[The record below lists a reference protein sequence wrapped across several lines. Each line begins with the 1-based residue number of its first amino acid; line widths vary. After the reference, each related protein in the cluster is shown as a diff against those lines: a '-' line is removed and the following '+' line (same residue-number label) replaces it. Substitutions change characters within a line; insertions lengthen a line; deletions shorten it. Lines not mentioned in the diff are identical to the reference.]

1 MRKTTR
7 SRLDP
12 FHEACR
18 RIYLENPDA
27 IGVAYKGLNCGC
39 ALLCG
44 VSAKGDPLG
53 SLTHVPGQPVSEG
66 LGPPICLMCKKDSGL
81 ERVVMQGIHWP
92 GEESEAPEKA
102 LRLSIGEKVFGPD
115 YTDE

>member
-1 MRKTTR
+1 MKKTTQP
-7 SRLDP
+7 RLDP

-18 RIYLENPDA
+18 EILTENPEA

-44 VSAKGDPLG
+44 VTVKGDPIGALV
-53 SLTHVPGQPVSEG
+53 HVSGQPSVKG

-81 ERVVMQGIHWP
+81 DRVVMHGMHWP
-92 GEESEAPEKA
+92 GEESEKPEEA
-102 LRLSIGEKVFGPD
+102 LRLFIGEEVFGPG
-115 YTDE
+115 YSE

>member
-7 SRLDP
+7 ARLDP
-12 FHEACR
+12 FHEACQ
-18 RIYLENPDA
+18 RIFLENPEA

-39 ALLCG
+39 ALVCG
-44 VSAKGDPLG
+44 VSAMGEPVG
-53 SLTHVPGQPVSEG
+53 SLARVSGQPSGIG

-92 GEESEAPEKA
+92 GEENEAPEKK
-102 LRLSIGEKVFGPD
+102 LRLFIGEKVFGPD
-115 YTDE
+115 YSE